1 MKLLFK
7 ILLVGLGGLML
18 LGGGVCAATNV
29 LTLVTGGL
37 HSEFASLSLLLLG
50 VCAITAGVGFF
61 LVKVGTAGEDRPA
74 PDQHVP
80 DQDSPEKHD
89 HNRDPGPGPFKP

>member
-7 ILLVGLGGLML
+7 IFLVGIGGLML

-29 LTLVTGGL
+29 LSLVTGGL
-37 HSEFASLSLLLLG
+37 HSEFASLSLVLL
-50 VCAITAGVGFF
+50 AICVGAAGVGLF

-74 PDQHVP
+74 PD
-80 DQDSPEKHD
+80 KHD
-89 HNRDPGPGPFKP
+89 HDQDPGPHQFKP